1 MTVALDRDITYPD
14 SDGQPM
20 ADNTLQFRWIVLIK
34 ENLECLFADDPQVFI
49 GGDLLWYPV
58 EGRPDIRVAPDVMVV
73 VGRPKGERGSY
84 RQWQEGDV
92 APQVVFEILS
102 PGNTLKEMAKKLAF
116 YDRYCVEEYYL
127 YEPDR
132 FDLNGYQRVD
142 GALQM
147 IEETADWV
155 SPRLGIRFVLGS
167 EQLDLYD
174 PEGNRFLTMVELSQQ
189 TEQEK
194 LRAEQE
200 KLRADSAV
208 ADNARLR
215 ERLRQAGIAFDEV

>member
-34 ENLECLFADDPQVFI
+34 ENLECLFANDAQVFV

-84 RQWQEGDV
+84 RQWQEEGV

-116 YDRYCVEEYYL
+116 YDRYGVEEYYI
-127 YEPDR
+127 YDPDR
-132 FDLNGYQRVD
+132 IDLNGYLRVKE
-142 GALQM
+142 ALQI
-147 IEETADWV
+147 IEEMPDWV
-155 SPRLGIRFVLGS
+155 SPRLGIRFVLRS
-167 EQLDLYD
+167 EHLELYN
-174 PEGNRFLTMVELSQQ
+174 PNGNRFLTMVELSQQ
-189 TEQEK
+189 AEQEK
-194 LRAEQE
+194 KRAEQE
-200 KLRADSAV
+200 KQRADSAE
-208 ADNARLR
+208 ADNVSLR
-215 ERLRQAGIAFDEV
+215 ERLRQAGIALDEA